1 MHQFNIEV
9 SPCAEMPIVLIL
21 NLKCTFPVSFLV
33 CYNDLTSVNLYQH
46 GLCGGE
52 KKQKKNSLQSAER
65 SPPWIN
71 RGSEMR
77 GERSHTSDGRAKDC
91 FIQSFYVL

>member
-52 KKQKKNSLQSAER
+52 KKQKKTAC
-65 SPPWIN
+65 SPLREALP
-71 RGSEMR
+71 G
-77 GERSHTSDGRAKDC
+77 
-91 FIQSFYVL
+91 